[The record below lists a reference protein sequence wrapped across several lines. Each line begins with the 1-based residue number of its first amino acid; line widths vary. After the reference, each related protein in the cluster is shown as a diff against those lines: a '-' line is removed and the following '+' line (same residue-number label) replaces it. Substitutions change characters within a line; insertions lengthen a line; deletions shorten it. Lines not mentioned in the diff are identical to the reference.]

1 MTMVCCCEEKER
13 LLLVSMTRKGGVVD
27 KGSGT

>member
-13 LLLVSMTRKGGVVD
+13 LLLVSMTRKGGVD